1 MENQVGF
8 AAGLLAQ
15 TLNGRLPY
23 AASLFTTEMYA
34 VKTGIEEL
42 IRSNS
47 PSGSYTIFSDS
58 QSVLLAL
65 KSNARS
71 SVMVTQV
78 QQLLYHAS
86 VKEIHTDIC
95 WVLGHLGIVG
105 NENRLVN
112 QKCCNW
118 SRWRSVDEKFPTQ
131 T

>member
-47 PSGSYTIFSDS
+47 PSGS
-58 QSVLLAL
+58 
-65 KSNARS
+65 
-71 SVMVTQV
+71 
-78 QQLLYHAS
+78 
-86 VKEIHTDIC
+86 
-95 WVLGHLGIVG
+95 
-105 NENRLVN
+105 
-112 QKCCNW
+112 
-118 SRWRSVDEKFPTQ
+118 
-131 T
+131 